1 MNLLGALRP
10 TAVPPDLLDTATT
23 LVASRIQ
30 QQAAIKA
37 VNVETQMA
45 RTVLQVLDPQLGSK
59 LDRRS

>member
-1 MNLLGALRP
+1 
-10 TAVPPDLLDTATT
+10 
-23 LVASRIQ
+23 VASRIQ